1 MTDTLHGLGTGALT
15 QRRQPGVALAAV
27 GAGDADL
34 DQLMRIEGRVEFI
47 NDRLGQPVLADPNEG
62 MAMVG
67 TGSQESDLT
76 AREHGAGDPSQ
87 AAGENSTRIAQGQH
101 AFDDVKR
108 DLGAIVV
115 VAVLGTPLV
124 IALLDGVVEW
134 LLLGGYG
141 MGAGLWIHCR
151 VRGVLAAAEYARK
164 DRNGGA

>member
-1 MTDTLHGLGTGALT
+1 MTDTLHGLGAGALT
-15 QRRQPGVALAAV
+15 QRRQPGVALTPV

-34 DQLMRIEGRVEFI
+34 DQFVRIESRVEFI
-47 NDRLGQPVLADPNEG
+47 DDRLGQSVLADPNKG

-67 TGSQESDLT
+67 TGSQESDLAT
-76 AREHGAGDPSQ
+76 REHEAGDPSHGRREQ
-87 AAGENSTRIAQGQH
+87 NTRIAQGQH

-141 MGAGLWIHCR
+141 LGAGLWIHCR